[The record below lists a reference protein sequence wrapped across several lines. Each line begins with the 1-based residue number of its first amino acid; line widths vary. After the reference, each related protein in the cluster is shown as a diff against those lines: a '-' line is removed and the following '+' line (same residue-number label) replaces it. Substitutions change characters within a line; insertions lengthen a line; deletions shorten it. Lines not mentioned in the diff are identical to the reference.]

1 MTFVMF
7 TRKPSN
13 LEDLNLIKSE
23 VTETIELSQIE
34 YDHFAKN
41 MLSDYAWLNG
51 KGGYING
58 ICQVVKV
65 TSPDR
70 VPLYV
75 NPEGSSYGRYIG
87 IAAS

>member
-1 MTFVMF
+1 MTFIMF
-7 TRKPSN
+7 ARKPSS

-23 VTETIELSQIE
+23 VTETIELSQKE
-34 YDHFAKN
+34 YDRFTKN
-41 MLSDYAWLNG
+41 MLSDYAWLKG

-58 ICQVVKV
+58 VCQVIKV
-65 TSPDR
+65 IAPDR

-75 NPEGSSYGRYIG
+75 NPEGSGYGRYVG